1 MRPGTDIRRLK
12 LFAIFLSLLIVGTLA
27 AATAI
32 GFAAV
37 GRINTVQGKLDQF
50 HAEAGTKG
58 RHLAQIRSAFG
69 YGGFIDKFRNFVLR
83 QDDRLVTAIEGDIRT
98 LRTAAA
104 GFEAVGV
111 SQDEAAALTKLRT
124 VIDQY
129 ETKLEAAKRSSRTGL
144 SPTETDKRVKVD
156 DRPAL
161 EAIMV
166 LERAW
171 LGVLEIDEKNLWN
184 IVNRGTAAVRL
195 GLWLLPALALIAVAI
210 IWFHRRLLIEIGSR
224 MQAERDREQRLRL
237 VVDNAVSGIITID
250 EHGTIESFNPAA
262 ERLFGYGA
270 EDVIGQNVK
279 LLMPEPDRSGHDGYL
294 GNYLRSGEAK
304 IIGIGREVDGL
315 RKDGTIFPLELGISE
330 LIIDGKRIFTGVVT
344 DITERRRAADAL
356 KKARDELEMRVT
368 ERTRELIEEV
378 AERKQAERAL
388 RESEERFRAV
398 VDNSPTA
405 ISLKDT
411 EGRYL
416 LANRRYEEWFGNS
429 REDIAGKTCYDIY
442 PEEIADIA
450 SDQDREALA
459 TGAVNERTA
468 KTVFADGTTRTL
480 LVTKFPIPGS
490 DGKPVAICGI
500 NTDITERALLHE
512 QLAAAQ
518 KMEALGQL
526 TGGVAHEF
534 NNLLMVIAANLQLL
548 EEEVEGM
555 ESPTR
560 RVQKALKTTFKG
572 GELTQHMLSY
582 VGRQALSPKVI
593 DVNAFV
599 ADTVQML
606 RPMVGETIAVET
618 VTGDDLWPVSVDP
631 AGLDSA
637 LLNLVINGRDALPDG
652 GKITIETA
660 NLRVDEA
667 AAAKRPY
674 KVVPGDYVML
684 AVVDNGTGMTPD
696 VAERA
701 FDPFFT
707 TKDIGKGTGLGLSR
721 VFGFVRRQSGGFID
735 IESAPRRGTTV
746 RLYLP
751 RVQAGAGETPE
762 PAEATEEPVRGGAT
776 VLVVEDNTE
785 VLGATVELLERL
797 GYRVFYA
804 NNGRDALTLS
814 EKADRIDLLLTDV
827 VMPGGMNGVELAQA
841 IRRAKPATRVIFM
854 SGYPDEATATEGVH
868 ESGAPLLHKPFKTGE
883 LARVINEVLDGGENR
898 RTMCA

>member
-1 MRPGTDIRRLK
+1 MFK
-12 LFAIFLSLLIVGTLA
+12 LLRHFSLT
-27 AATAI
+27 
-32 GFAAV
+32 
-37 GRINTVQGKLDQF
+37 
-50 HAEAGTKG
+50 
-58 RHLAQIRSAFG
+58 S
-69 YGGFIDKFRNFVLR
+69 
-83 QDDRLVTAIEGDIRT
+83 
-98 LRTAAA
+98 
-104 GFEAVGV
+104 
-111 SQDEAAALTKLRT
+111 
-124 VIDQY
+124 
-129 ETKLEAAKRSSRTGL
+129 
-144 SPTETDKRVKVD
+144 
-156 DRPAL
+156 
-161 EAIMV
+161 
-166 LERAW
+166 
-171 LGVLEIDEKNLWN
+171 
-184 IVNRGTAAVRL
+184 
-195 GLWLLPALALIAVAI
+195 AVAI
-210 IWFHRRLLIEIGSR
+210 LAVTVVLVILYRHNAMDDLVDIAERQNVALARSFANTIWPQYSPYVGSVPGLDGDALRARPETRQIHEALMTLTAGLPVLKVKIYNLDGLTVFSSQASQMGEDKSNNRGFFAAARAGRPASKMVHKEKFSAFSGEVVNRDLVESYLPIRRGDGPVEGVFELYLDVTPLIGEIERSTRRLVIGFLLI
-224 MQAERDREQRLRL
+224 
-237 VVDNAVSGIITID
+237 
-250 EHGTIESFNPAA
+250 
-262 ERLFGYGA
+262 FGVLYGA
-270 EDVIGQNVK
+270 
-279 LLMPEPDRSGHDGYL
+279 L
-294 GNYLRSGEAK
+294 
-304 IIGIGREVDGL
+304 
-315 RKDGTIFPLELGISE
+315 F
-330 LIIDGKRIFTGVVT
+330 LIV
-344 DITERRRAADAL
+344 RRADRILKRQYVDVLRGEERIAAKNAAL
-356 KKARDELEMRVT
+356 EREII
-368 ERTRELIEEV
+368 ERT
-378 AERKQAERAL
+378 QAERAL

-398 VDNSPTA
+398 VDHSPAA

-416 LANRRYEEWFGNS
+416 LANKRYEGWFGIN
-429 REDIAGKTCYDIY
+429 REDIAGKTFYDLY
-442 PEEIADIA
+442 PLHRADILSA
-450 SDQDREALA
+450 QDRKALA
-459 TGAVNERTA
+459 TGAVSERTA
-468 KTVFADGTTRTL
+468 KRVFADGTTHTVL
-480 LVTKFPIPGS
+480 ITKFPVPGS

-500 NTDITERALLHE
+500 HTDITERILLQE

-560 RVQKALKTTFKG
+560 RVQKALKTAFKG

-593 DVNAFV
+593 DVYAFV

-606 RPMVGETIAVET
+606 RPMVGETIAIET
-618 VTGDDLWPVSVDP
+618 VTGDDIWPVSVDP
-631 AGLDSA
+631 GGLDSA
-637 LLNLVINGRDALPDG
+637 LLNLVINARDALPDG

-667 AAAKRPY
+667 AAARRPY

-721 VFGFVRRQSGGFID
+721 VFGFVRRQSGGYID

-776 VLVVEDNTE
+776 VLVVEDDTE
-785 VLGATVELLERL
+785 VLGATVELLEKL

-827 VMPGGMNGVELAQA
+827 VMPGGINGVELAQA
-841 IRRAKPATRVIFM
+841 IRRTRPAIRVIFM
-854 SGYPDEATATEGVH
+854 SGYPDEATAAEGVP
-868 ESGAPLLHKPFKTGE
+868 ESGAPLLRKPFKTGE
-883 LARVINEVLDGGENR
+883 LAQVINEVLEGGKDQ